1 LQLHPKSLPNGGVVT
16 PKRLSAALPEAAVD
30 FDTGGR
36 AHARVPRW
44 GEAFCG
50 ICNGLTNSVYSNH
63 VLAARTHGVGGGAP
77 EDQTMSQFVAAM
89 AKGRVF
95 GLDMGDWSVLVGGF
109 ALAGLV
115 LFLTYPVAA

>member
-1 LQLHPKSLPNGGVVT
+1 VS
-16 PKRLSAALPEAAVD
+16 PKRLSLALPEAAVD

-36 AHARVPRW
+36 AHPRVPRW
-44 GEAFCG
+44 GKAFCG
-50 ICNGLTNSVYSNH
+50 ISNGLTNSVYSNH
-63 VLAARTHGVGGGAP
+63 VPAARTHGVGGGTP

-89 AKGRVF
+89 AKARVF